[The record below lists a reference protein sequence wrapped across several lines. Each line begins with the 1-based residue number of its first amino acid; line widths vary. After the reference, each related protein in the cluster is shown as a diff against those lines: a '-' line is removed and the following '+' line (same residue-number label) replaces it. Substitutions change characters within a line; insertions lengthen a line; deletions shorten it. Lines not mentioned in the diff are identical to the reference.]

1 LDKGVTEHIGPIGKN
16 NTNIQKL
23 ERLDPDMNIFHN
35 EYIITKGH
43 STATDDVWYW
53 WDIMEVKLESLK
65 TYGVRDPEYE
75 KDRVEEM
82 REREKEG
89 LKMARRSRG
98 ELTEEERK
106 RIEMKRARTGVVH
119 ELVRKDPDVMGIE

>member
-16 NTNIQKL
+16 NTNIQNL
-23 ERLDPDMNIFHN
+23 ERLDPDMNIFH
-35 EYIITKGH
+35 EYIIPKGH

-65 TYGVRDPEYE
+65 TYGVGDPEYE
-75 KDRVEEM
+75 KDRVEET

-106 RIEMKRARTGVVH
+106 RIEMKKARTGVVH
-119 ELVRKDPDVMGIE
+119 ELVRKDPDVMGIA